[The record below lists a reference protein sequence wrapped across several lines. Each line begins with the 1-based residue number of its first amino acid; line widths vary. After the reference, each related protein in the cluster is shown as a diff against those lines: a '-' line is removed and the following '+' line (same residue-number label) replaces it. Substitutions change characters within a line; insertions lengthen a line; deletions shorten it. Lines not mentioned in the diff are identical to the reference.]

1 MDQQVPLRL
10 SSDLHLINWDDS
22 HQNTSLPEPS
32 RPILQ
37 DPARPLISPHLSACS
52 YPLLEP
58 CDPQS
63 AQSCSPS
70 SSPGE
75 LTLELACYLNRTNT
89 NQTPLSK
96 PTTPMPQKRQRRRP
110 KEAAPSA
117 KNRRASRE
125 VGDSK
130 ENPEEVRRPPIDLHQ
145 CCECSDRT
153 TFCQRRR
160 MQTRLAQRAYRSR
173 QQALVEGL
181 KNRISFLETSME
193 KMSSTM
199 LSFSE
204 QMIRSGVLKSH
215 STLTANLRDTMKI
228 FLSLASAA
236 SLDDGIS
243 GPIDS
248 PPSKQP
254 KIRRPSP
261 NIPPYLPLDGTG
273 LYHLNSAVLPYTVN
287 SPGISIIKVSEFIEK
302 LLLAALYQGHLALC
316 NPCIGLDQLRR
327 PFGLI
332 FHMMSRERLAS
343 YLKAELHAQISQKP
357 LDGWDEVPFFKLGGA
372 GTHYPR
378 PLTRHGSTGAFV
390 PRYQR
395 WGTVEEPLSLLTADL
410 RKQLEGDWFDLQDLE
425 GYLRDKNV
433 LLVASV
439 DEPTKCSK
447 VHTNINISRFI
458 SGKSTLGSYNY
469 HILTLIA
476 LISRGVCLGRTPGFR
491 RDDVEEAL
499 RLSKIV

>member
-10 SSDLHLINWDDS
+10 SSDLHLFNWDDS

-130 ENPEEVRRPPIDLHQ
+130 ENPEE
-145 CCECSDRT
+145 
-153 TFCQRRR
+153 RRR

-447 VHTNINISRFI
+447 VQTNINISRFI
-458 SGKSTLGSYNY
+458 S
-469 HILTLIA
+469 A